1 MEEIGRYKIIRK
13 IGDGGM
19 GTVYL
24 ALDPRIHRKVAIK
37 LFRLEK
43 LQKDKEALKRFYLEA
58 EAIGK
63 LSHPNIVTIYDIN
76 DEKDAPYMVM
86 EYLEGETLS
95 TIIKEKKLLQ
105 ISIILDIAIQL
116 SDALEY
122 AHSMG
127 IIHRDIK
134 PANIIMLPNNKV
146 KLTDF
151 GIAKFQSLTASPQ
164 LTTTGVIVGTPSY
177 MSPEQIS
184 GQSIDQRSDIFS
196 LAVVIWE
203 LLAGRKAF
211 DADSIATIA
220 FKVVYEELPPPEKYN
235 PRVPHEFSK
244 ILSKALQKKP
254 EKRYPTVSEFKADLQ
269 NLKIADS
276 TLSVKPYY
284 SYTEKILFRLSNP
297 IIIALIIFTAIIF
310 SIAGFYFLNQKI
322 PQQQKPIAQTSI
334 PTADEFIESAKKL
347 ANNNKYNEAI
357 LKLNQAL
364 RNYPKNIKI
373 KKMIAE
379 MYFKSQDYNA
389 AILLYTDIASKNP
402 NEINNILEIA
412 KKWISNNKKE
422 EAINLAKALQK
433 ISPSSIEVNE
443 FLSKIEE
450 KNEEK
455 QTGAK
460 AIPKEPIRLPSKP
473 ARAAKTNIEQQF
485 PKVSING
492 KVTIISNPWAYAYI
506 NKVKIG
512 PTPIISYSLPV
523 GRHIIKLE
531 TPNGDTYEKTIFVFQ
546 NQTTE
551 VYYNF
556 ESYAKIFVQSNKIAD
571 VYIDN
576 QLVGKSPYY
585 NDKMK
590 PGKHII
596 TIKTENHQET
606 KYVLLKAGTR
616 QDVQFIIP

>member
-1 MEEIGRYKIIRK
+1 
-13 IGDGGM
+13 
-19 GTVYL
+19 
-24 ALDPRIHRKVAIK
+24 
-37 LFRLEK
+37 
-43 LQKDKEALKRFYLEA
+43 
-58 EAIGK
+58 
-63 LSHPNIVTIYDIN
+63 
-76 DEKDAPYMVM
+76 MVM

-95 TIIKEKKLLQ
+95 AIIKEKKLLPV
-105 ISIILDIAIQL
+105 SIILDIAIQL

-184 GQSIDQRSDIFS
+184 GQPIDQRSDIFS
-196 LAVVIWE
+196 LAVVVWE

-211 DADSIATIA
+211 DAESIATIA

-235 PRVPHEFSK
+235 PRVPHDFSK

-254 EKRYPTVSEFKADLQ
+254 EKRYSIVSEFKSDLQ
-269 NLKIADS
+269 NLKITDS

-284 SYTEKILFRLSNP
+284 SYTEKIRFRFSNP

-310 SIAGFYFLNQKI
+310 SIAGFYFLNQKT
-322 PQQQKPIAQTSI
+322 PQQNPTMQTSI
-334 PTADEFIESAKKL
+334 PSIDEFIESAKKL
-347 ANNNKYNEAI
+347 ANNNKYNEAL

-364 RNYPKNIKI
+364 NNYPENIKI

-379 MYFKSQDYNA
+379 MYFKSENYNN
-389 AILLYTDIASKNP
+389 AILLYTDIASKHP
-402 NEINNILEIA
+402 NEINNILEVA
-412 KKWISNNKKE
+412 KVWFLNNKKE
-422 EAINLAKALQK
+422 EAITLAKALQK

-443 FLSKIEE
+443 FLSKAEE
-450 KNEEK
+450 KKEEK
-455 QTGAK
+455 QPRVAV
-460 AIPKEPIRLPSKP
+460 IPKEPIRLPSKP
-473 ARAAKTNIEQQF
+473 ARTAETTIEQQL
-485 PKVSING
+485 PKSSING
-492 KVTIISNPWAYAYI
+492 KVSIISNPWAYVYI

-531 TPNGDTYEKTIFVFQ
+531 TPNGDTYEKAIFVFQ

-556 ESYAKIFVQSNKIAD
+556 ESYAKIFVQSNKSAD

-576 QLVGKSPYY
+576 QFVGKSPYY

-596 TIKTENHQET
+596 TIKTANYQET